1 MISGHCSQRYRN
13 SMLRI
18 LEINKLIANAFFV
31 ASVFNDSL
39 KISKFIMICME
50 SHSSVPGW
58 QEFFLIQILLIFSGR
73 CNCYFD
79 IYGWKFTGYQNLIC
93 SFSSCQQTFPKAN
106 YFRVY
111 RKLIT
116 WPIIAKKRKIVGMGS
131 LGEEYLWDLKT
142 LTFATMFN
150 PSNTTSPH

>member
-1 MISGHCSQRYRN
+1 MISGHCSQRYSN
-13 SMLRI
+13 NMLRI

-39 KISKFIMICME
+39 KISKFITICME

-93 SFSSCQQTFPKAN
+93 SFSSYQQTFPKAN

>member
-79 IYGWKFTGYQNLIC
+79 IYG
-93 SFSSCQQTFPKAN
+93 
-106 YFRVY
+106 
-111 RKLIT
+111 
-116 WPIIAKKRKIVGMGS
+116 
-131 LGEEYLWDLKT
+131 
-142 LTFATMFN
+142 
-150 PSNTTSPH
+150 

>member
-1 MISGHCSQRYRN
+1 
-13 SMLRI
+13 MLRI

-39 KISKFIMICME
+39 KISKSIMICME

-73 CNCYFD
+73 CNWYFD
-79 IYGWKFTGYQNLIC
+79 IHGWKFTGYQNLIC

-116 WPIIAKKRKIVGMGS
+116 WPIIAKKKKKKKVGGMGS

-150 PSNTTSPH
+150 PSNTTSSH

>member
-1 MISGHCSQRYRN
+1 
-13 SMLRI
+13 MLKI

-79 IYGWKFTGYQNLIC
+79 TRDWKFTGYQ
-93 SFSSCQQTFPKAN
+93 
-106 YFRVY
+106 
-111 RKLIT
+111 KLI
-116 WPIIAKKRKIVGMGS
+116 WYALSAPANKHFQKRTIFV
-131 LGEEYLWDLKT
+131 
-142 LTFATMFN
+142 FAE
-150 PSNTTSPH
+150 SWSRDQLL

>member
-1 MISGHCSQRYRN
+1 
-13 SMLRI
+13 MLRI
-18 LEINKLIANAFFV
+18 LEINKLIANALFV

-142 LTFATMFN
+142 LTFGTMFN

>member
-1 MISGHCSQRYRN
+1 
-13 SMLRI
+13 MLRI
-18 LEINKLIANAFFV
+18 LEINKLIANALFV

-116 WPIIAKKRKIVGMGS
+116 WPIIAKKKKIVGMGS

>member
-1 MISGHCSQRYRN
+1 
-13 SMLRI
+13 MLRI

-58 QEFFLIQILLIFSGR
+58 QEFFLIQILLIFSGC

-116 WPIIAKKRKIVGMGS
+116 WPIIAKKKKKKIGGMGS

>member
-1 MISGHCSQRYRN
+1 
-13 SMLRI
+13 MLRI

-39 KISKFIMICME
+39 KISKSIMICME

-73 CNCYFD
+73 CNWYFD
-79 IYGWKFTGYQNLIC
+79 IHGWKFTGYQNLIC

-116 WPIIAKKRKIVGMGS
+116 WPIIAKKKKVGGMGS

-150 PSNTTSPH
+150 PSNTTSSH